1 MKDKQIEEEA
11 ERIALRLDPKFRDR
25 YTEPWV
31 VTKKLIVALCRRAV
45 SRAKSK

>member
-25 YTEPWV
+25 YTEPSG
-31 VTKKLIVALCRRAV
+31 ASPSLCSIILDMQRD
-45 SRAKSK
+45 